1 VREVGYRGVHSVDPA
16 DVVKFG
22 KRVDFQNKLTHEEV
36 MEEHLKQIRQKME
49 MTKLNGE
56 MKKKQERDFLEQVKR
71 LEELEY

>member
-1 VREVGYRGVHSVDPA
+1 MDPA